1 MNNIFVNTRSSI
13 KITGTKTIY
22 FDPLEIQGEPH
33 DADMVFITHEHYDHF
48 SPDDIRKV
56 LNQDTKMIVPMV
68 MLEMVRE
75 KEFIVAD
82 IQGISPFQKENF
94 DGVKYQ
100 GIPAYNIGKLF
111 HPRSN
116 DWLSYLVELDGTT
129 YYAMGDTDVT
139 PEAMEV
145 EADVVFVPIG
155 GKYTMDAAEAAEF
168 INTKQPGLV
177 VPIHYADASVC
188 ETFKSSLE
196 PTQKFLTFD
205 K

>member
-1 MNNIFVNTRSSI
+1 MKNFFVNTRSSI

-56 LNQDTKMIVPMV
+56 NKQDTKMIVPMV

-94 DGVKYQ
+94 DGVKCQ
-100 GIPAYNIGKLF
+100 GIPAYNIGKPF

-116 DWLSYLVELDGTT
+116 DWLSYLVELDGTA

-139 PEAMEV
+139 LEAMEV

-155 GKYTMDAAEAAEF
+155 GKYTMDATEAAEF
-168 INTKQPGLV
+168 INAKQPGLV
-177 VPIHYADASVC
+177 VPIHYADVTAC
-188 ETFKSSLE
+188 ETFKGLLSPELKCE
-196 PTQKFLTFD
+196 VFW
-205 K
+205 

>member
-1 MNNIFVNTRSSI
+1 
-13 KITGTKTIY
+13 
-22 FDPLEIQGEPH
+22 
-33 DADMVFITHEHYDHF
+33 
-48 SPDDIRKV
+48 
-56 LNQDTKMIVPMV
+56 MIVPMV

-94 DGVKYQ
+94 DGVKCQ
-100 GIPAYNIGKLF
+100 GIPAYNIGKPF

-155 GKYTMDAAEAAEF
+155 GKYTIDATEAAGF

-177 VPIHYADASVC
+177 VPIHYADVSVC
-188 ETFKSSLE
+188 ATFISLLE